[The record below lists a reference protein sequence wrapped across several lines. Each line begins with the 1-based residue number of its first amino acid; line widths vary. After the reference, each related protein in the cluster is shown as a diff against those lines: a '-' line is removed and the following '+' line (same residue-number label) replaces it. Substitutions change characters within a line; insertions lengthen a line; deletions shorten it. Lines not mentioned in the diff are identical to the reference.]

1 MQVPMIYRLLLLAL
15 LPVIALLVYVESR
28 DYDPALIQF
37 QQEVLPS
44 DPMEDFAPENIGPFV
59 RMGSLRV
66 FNRDNLWE
74 YVNGHAEY
82 YISQGFK
89 RLAVGDYALGK
100 SEKDQS
106 DALVEIFDMKKAI
119 QAFGV
124 FSDELSD
131 ESTTIGTE
139 IRTPQGVTFIKGPY
153 LVKILM
159 YNDKAAPDIIKGH
172 ISRQIGTETGQMN
185 AFSGLPQIG
194 DIAQTGFFKESYRG
208 LEFLNNVLERKYRIN
223 EKFCTIALFTE
234 NPIRIKTLTKT
245 FVDFFQDSE
254 IDYALTEKDNHK
266 IYKISDPY
274 EGDWVLIA
282 QDTALLGIYGA
293 LDDSIIEKII
303 QGKKNKTTEP

>member
-1 MQVPMIYRLLLLAL
+1 MQVAMIYRLLLLAL

-37 QQEVLPS
+37 QQEALPS

-66 FNRDNLWE
+66 FTRDNLWE

-89 RLAVGDYALGK
+89 RLAVGDYALGE

-106 DALVEIFDMKKAI
+106 DALVAIFDMQKAI

-124 FSDELSD
+124 FSDELTD
-131 ESTTIGTE
+131 ESTTLDTE
-139 IRTPQGVTFIKGPY
+139 IQTPQGVTFIKGPY

-159 YNDKAAPDIIKGH
+159 YNDKASPDTIKDH
-172 ISRQIGTETGQMN
+172 ISRQIGPETGQLN

-194 DIAQTGFFKESYRG
+194 GIAQTSFFKESYRG

-223 EKFCTIALFTE
+223 EKSCTIALFTE
-234 NPIRIKTLTKT
+234 DPIQIKTLTKT

-254 IDYALTEKDNHK
+254 IEYSTEEISGKK

-274 EGDWVLIA
+274 EGDWVLMEHEK
-282 QDTALLGIYGA
+282 ALLGVYGA
-293 LDDSIIEKII
+293 VDDSIIEKII
-303 QGKKNKTTEP
+303 QGKENKTTEP